1 MNNRRRSSD
10 QEIGYLRALAEQ
22 SAKAD
27 AELKDELRALRVD
40 HREANKETKQAIE
53 DLRDEL
59 GVYKVTIRTLKAVAG
74 VVVLVITLQ
83 FGDIQNLWEN
93 K

>member
-22 SAKAD
+22 SAKVD

-40 HREANKETKQAIE
+40 HRAANEETKQAIE
-53 DLRDEL
+53 DLRDEM

-83 FGDIQNLWEN
+83 LGDIQNLWEN